1 VAVLSGE
8 EGATRVFLN
17 VMGRVSIISYEND
30 EESGHLRESGAIDI
44 QPSDVRALIAALRPF
59 AAK

>member
-1 VAVLSGE
+1 MAVLSGE

-17 VMGRVSIISYEND
+17 VMERVSIISHEID
-30 EESGHLRESGAIDI
+30 AESGHLRECGAIDI
-44 QPSDVRALIAALRPF
+44 PPVEVGALIAALRPF

>member
-1 VAVLSGE
+1 VAVISTDE
-8 EGATRVFLN
+8 VVTRVFLN

-30 EESGHLRESGAIDI
+30 AESGHLEESGVIEI
-44 QPSDVRALIAALRPF
+44 PPGDVGALIAALRPF